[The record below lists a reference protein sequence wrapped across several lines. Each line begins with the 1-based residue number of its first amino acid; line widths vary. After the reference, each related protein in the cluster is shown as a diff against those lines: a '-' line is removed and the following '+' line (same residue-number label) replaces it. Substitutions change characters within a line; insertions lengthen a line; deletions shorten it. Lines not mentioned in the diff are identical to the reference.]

1 MEPVYRSV
9 IGTLLGIFRAQK
21 WDIRVSGTEHVPR
34 TGGAII
40 ATNHVGY
47 LDFTFVGYGVRQAP
61 GKRLVRFAAKKETF
75 DHPVSGPLMR
85 AMKHIPVDRAGA
97 ASATLVR
104 IENEA
109 PATYRFEVRYLF
121 DFPEAFADYEAGPAI
136 ALRQEGVALFGPESE
151 HPMRFS
157 RIIGTVVSEH
167 ARED

>member
-1 MEPVYRSV
+1 MGGIYCHAWRDRSLYHCHVSRLAYTV
-9 IGTLLGIFRAQK
+9 IAETQSKASA
-21 WDIRVSGTEHVPR
+21 D
-34 TGGAII
+34 
-40 ATNHVGY
+40 
-47 LDFTFVGYGVRQAP
+47 TFSEWLTDG
-61 GKRLVRFAAKKETF
+61 
-75 DHPVSGPLMR
+75 
-85 AMKHIPVDRAGA
+85 HIDDVIRAGA

-121 DFPEAFADYEAGPAI
+121 DSPEAFSDYEAGPAS
-136 ALRQEGVALFGPESE
+136 ALRQEGVKLFGPESE